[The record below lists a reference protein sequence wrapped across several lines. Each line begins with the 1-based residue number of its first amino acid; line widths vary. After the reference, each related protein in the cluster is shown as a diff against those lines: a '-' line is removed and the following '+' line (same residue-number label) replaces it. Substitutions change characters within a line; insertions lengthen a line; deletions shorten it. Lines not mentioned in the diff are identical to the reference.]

1 MEFCR
6 HNDVQGDDD
15 DGGGVEE
22 GGDRDEEEELRLD
35 VTMADLSDDEMR
47 QVSRLDRA
55 AGHLLYAKTEL
66 KRLQIIDELTKSNF
80 SAPAIAMSVIHSQFN
95 KLKKAPR
102 RLGAAVMELC
112 WRWRKIVNSY
122 EEVRSEQTGSRIL
135 DLSGSLEDTV
145 TAILL
150 QQEQHRLAAGV
161 QSDGVN
167 DCYLTRQDDRTGLP
181 EIAATGY
188 RYTAPLTEQ
197 VWQDRPPTSQYD
209 APAREQVQQG
219 EGRPDLQDLPL
230 VLEVGCLFASE
241 LEALEKLEDWSYQ
254 NKVSIVK
261 QQRKKAK
268 EVNGKFQGATR
279 LFRCPHGVERK
290 STSKGIRC
298 KQSVNFTGCKFMIR
312 ITEKEKDRSWGVT
325 AINPEHSGHET
336 TDQNSSIKTIGNCQL
351 KTASL

>member
-1 MEFCR
+1 
-6 HNDVQGDDD
+6 
-15 DGGGVEE
+15 
-22 GGDRDEEEELRLD
+22 
-35 VTMADLSDDEMR
+35 
-47 QVSRLDRA
+47 
-55 AGHLLYAKTEL
+55 
-66 KRLQIIDELTKSNF
+66 
-80 SAPAIAMSVIHSQFN
+80 MSVIHSQLN

-135 DLSGSLEDTV
+135 DLSWSLEDTV

-167 DCYLTRQDDRTGLP
+167 DCDLTRQDDRTGLP

-197 VWQDRPPTSQYD
+197 VRQDRPPTSQYD

-219 EGRPDLQDLPL
+219 EGGPDLQDLPL
-230 VLEVGCLFASE
+230 VVEVGCLFASE

-261 QQRKKAK
+261 QQRK
-268 EVNGKFQGATR
+268 T
-279 LFRCPHGVERK
+279 C
-290 STSKGIRC
+290 
-298 KQSVNFTGCKFMIR
+298 
-312 ITEKEKDRSWGVT
+312 
-325 AINPEHSGHET
+325 
-336 TDQNSSIKTIGNCQL
+336 
-351 KTASL
+351 

>member
-1 MEFCR
+1 MEFRR
-6 HNDVQGDDD
+6 HDDVQEDDD

-35 VTMADLSDDEMR
+35 VTMADLSDDEKR

-66 KRLQIIDELTKSNF
+66 KRLQIIDELSKSNF

-167 DCYLTRQDDRTGLP
+167 DCDLTRQDDRTGLP

-197 VWQDRPPTSQYD
+197 VRQDRPPTSQYD

-219 EGRPDLQDLPL
+219 EGGPDLQDLPL

-261 QQRKKAK
+261 QQRK
-268 EVNGKFQGATR
+268 T
-279 LFRCPHGVERK
+279 C
-290 STSKGIRC
+290 
-298 KQSVNFTGCKFMIR
+298 
-312 ITEKEKDRSWGVT
+312 
-325 AINPEHSGHET
+325 
-336 TDQNSSIKTIGNCQL
+336 
-351 KTASL
+351 

>member
-1 MEFCR
+1 
-6 HNDVQGDDD
+6 
-15 DGGGVEE
+15 
-22 GGDRDEEEELRLD
+22 
-35 VTMADLSDDEMR
+35 
-47 QVSRLDRA
+47 
-55 AGHLLYAKTEL
+55 
-66 KRLQIIDELTKSNF
+66 
-80 SAPAIAMSVIHSQFN
+80 MSVIHSQFN

-112 WRWRKIVNSY
+112 WRCWRKIVNSY

-167 DCYLTRQDDRTGLP
+167 DCDLTRQDDRTGLP

-197 VWQDRPPTSQYD
+197 VRQDRPPTSQYD

-219 EGRPDLQDLPL
+219 EGGPDLQDLPL

-261 QQRKKAK
+261 QQRK
-268 EVNGKFQGATR
+268 T
-279 LFRCPHGVERK
+279 C
-290 STSKGIRC
+290 
-298 KQSVNFTGCKFMIR
+298 
-312 ITEKEKDRSWGVT
+312 
-325 AINPEHSGHET
+325 
-336 TDQNSSIKTIGNCQL
+336 
-351 KTASL
+351 